1 LLGFATRDAAR
12 LVRAYQG
19 AGVLLPGADVARIEQ
34 IEAEL
39 MARYG
44 GLTMKQ
50 AQRIAMSEWH
60 SLAHEYRDL
69 FYEMPFQLPSG
80 LLFIGRALAILFG
93 MATAL
98 DPDLDPWQA
107 IQPFAAGLAGEEAK
121 RGFGGLLGEVE
132 KLVRSALSLPAQAD
146 RLVQQAS
153 RGELTVRTTWSP
165 EAMRSARRIEVAVN
179 RLAGAVVFASLLLAG
194 VAVYVT
200 QGGDAVSYALFGAA
214 TVALLVTLARRP

>member
-1 LLGFATRDAAR
+1 
-12 LVRAYQG
+12 
-19 AGVLLPGADVARIEQ
+19 
-34 IEAEL
+34 
-39 MARYG
+39 
-44 GLTMKQ
+44 
-50 AQRIAMSEWH
+50 
-60 SLAHEYRDL
+60 
-69 FYEMPFQLPSG
+69 MPFQLPSG

-98 DPDLDPWQA
+98 DPDFDPWQA

-121 RGFGGLLGEVE
+121 RGLQDVLGEVE
-132 KLVRSALSLPAQAD
+132 KLVRLALSLPAQAD

-200 QGGDAVSYALFGAA
+200 QGGDVVSYALFGAA